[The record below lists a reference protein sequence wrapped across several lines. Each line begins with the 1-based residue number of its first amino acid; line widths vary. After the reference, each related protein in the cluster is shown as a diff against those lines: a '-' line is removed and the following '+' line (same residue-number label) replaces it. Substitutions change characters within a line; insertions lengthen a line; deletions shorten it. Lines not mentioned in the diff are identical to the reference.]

1 MAASSMTRWV
11 LHGSGAF
18 GKCLLPIR
26 PAQWCNPMKK
36 WVLLSHPH
44 KGSTWAQVPEI
55 LIHWFVLKQSTP
67 WLLSVLRAGCCG
79 SQGRSGRR
87 SGRPRHGDQRACC
100 CPHQRQH
107 MPNTNSGWML
117 LQDET
122 IRDDV
127 LSLGV
132 VIIYKAGFC
141 VYSTC
146 APLCHKV
153 NLKTSSRLHNVKFT
167 SPLLTQN
174 HPQFSW
180 RIKWHRISRRGGNGG
195 HGGSAGF

>member
-1 MAASSMTRWV
+1 MVAGPLVKISYLSGQPSSAAPWRNGCCCLTPTRAQLGPKSQKFLSTGLFW
-11 LHGSGAF
+11 SKA
-18 GKCLLPIR
+18 LLGYYLY
-26 PAQWCNPMKK
+26 C
-36 WVLLSHPH
+36 V
-44 KGSTWAQVPEI
+44 QVVVALRADLDGEVED
-55 LIHWFVLKQSTP
+55 LAMVT
-67 WLLSVLRAGCCG
+67 SVLAVVHIKDNICPIPTQVRYWC
-79 SQGRSGRR
+79 RM
-87 SGRPRHGDQRACC
+87 RPII
-100 CPHQRQH
+100 
-107 MPNTNSGWML
+107 T
-117 LQDET
+117 
-122 IRDDV
+122 DDV
-127 LSLGV
+127 LYLGV

-180 RIKWHRISRRGGNGG
+180 RIKWHGISRRGGNRG

>member
-1 MAASSMTRWV
+1 MALRADLDGEVEDLAMVT
-11 LHGSGAF
+11 
-18 GKCLLPIR
+18 
-26 PAQWCNPMKK
+26 
-36 WVLLSHPH
+36 
-44 KGSTWAQVPEI
+44 
-55 LIHWFVLKQSTP
+55 
-67 WLLSVLRAGCCG
+67 SVLAVVHIKDNICPIPTQVRYLC
-79 SQGRSGRR
+79 RM
-87 SGRPRHGDQRACC
+87 RPI
-100 CPHQRQH
+100 
-107 MPNTNSGWML
+107 
-117 LQDET
+117 

-127 LSLGV
+127 LLLGV

-180 RIKWHRISRRGGNGG
+180 RIK
-195 HGGSAGF
+195 